1 MGFYHSV
8 ISTND
13 VAYWKK
19 SRRHLNE
26 AFLPLSSLSK
36 IFHITATRAEE
47 GCERLARLA
56 SVGHVDMSEY
66 FLHETQA
73 QLQLALLGMPRE
85 FMDRTNKPLRSAF
98 AFRNPNRSFL
108 KDFLVEL
115 VQKMHAPGYTSPSD
129 VAAIRSCPFSGGRDE
144 AHIVPECPV
153 RGPLSRQIASLDSNY
168 ETKIGNAHIFAFAGH
183 DTTGH
188 TLAFLTME
196 LAQNPGFQRRLQA
209 EVDKFW
215 MDKPKGYRL
224 QYTDLNKF
232 PFMTRCITETLR
244 LWPAVPNG
252 TFRVLESDDYCM
264 GNGGKRVLLPK
275 GTVVQV
281 STWLRHR
288 NPRLWGDTANRFDPN
303 RAFMPKE
310 IWHDKGF
317 SAQNPATPRFSPFTH
332 APRDCIGKNFAQM
345 EMRSILA
352 CVLRDFR
359 FDLVPALRGPPAGVN
374 RSGTMGPKN
383 IWNTISYLKVDASH
397 IPQNTVGLL
406 CRVIKR

>member
-13 VAYWKK
+13 VGYWRK

-36 IFHITATRAEE
+36 IFHITAARAEE
-47 GCERLARLA
+47 GSKRLAGLA
-56 SVGHVDMSEY
+56 SDGHVDMSDFY
-66 FLHETQA
+66 LHETQA
-73 QLQLALLGMPRE
+73 QLQLALLGMPRD
-85 FMDRTNKPLRSAF
+85 FMNRTNAPLRSAF

-108 KDFLVEL
+108 KHFLIELVE
-115 VQKMHAPGYTSPSD
+115 KMHAPGLTSPSD
-129 VAAIRSCPFSGGRDE
+129 VAAIRACPFSARDSQKQT
-144 AHIVPECPV
+144 ADCPV

-188 TLAFLTME
+188 SLAFLTME
-196 LAQNPGFQRRLQA
+196 LARNPKVQRRLQS
-209 EVDKFW
+209 EVDAFW
-215 MDKPKGYRL
+215 RGKSKKYSL
-224 QYTDLNKF
+224 QYADLKSF
-232 PFMTRCITETLR
+232 PFMTRCVHETLR

-252 TFRVLESDDYCM
+252 TFRVLESQDYCM
-264 GNGGKRVLLPK
+264 GNDGNKVILPK
-275 GTVVQV
+275 GTMVQI

-288 NPRLWGDTANRFDPN
+288 NSRLWGETANMFDPD
-303 RAFMPKE
+303 RAFTPTE

-345 EMRSILA
+345 EMRAILA
-352 CVLRDFR
+352 CVLRDFS
-359 FDLVPALRGPPAGVN
+359 FELAPAVRGPPAGVN

-383 IWNTISYLKVDASH
+383 IWNTLSYLKVDAKRV
-397 IPQNTVGLL
+397 PRTTVGLL
-406 CRVIKR
+406 CKVTKR